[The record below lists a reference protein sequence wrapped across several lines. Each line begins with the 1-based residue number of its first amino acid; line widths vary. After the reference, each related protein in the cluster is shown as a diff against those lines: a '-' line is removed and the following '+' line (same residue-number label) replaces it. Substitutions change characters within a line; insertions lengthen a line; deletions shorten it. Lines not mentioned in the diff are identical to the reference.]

1 MRYEEAQASGGLI
14 LMKARMAFLLVVCV
28 LFGATGIAAIAQD
41 TQPGPAKVLVIDR
54 EYLKPGKGGSLHEK
68 TEAAFVKALGD
79 AKSATHYIALDSLSG
94 ETRTLF
100 FLPYDSFEAGKEQE
114 SIQANTSL
122 SSALDQATIDD
133 GELLSQAGTTVY
145 LYHPEMS
152 LHTTVEIPHMR
163 YFEISR
169 YVIKPGHAQE
179 WRELAKLY
187 VNGFEKMPEVHWAA
201 YESMYGENNG
211 GVWIVINPMKSLDE
225 VDKGLA
231 SGKQFESAVGEASLK
246 HLSELAATCIQSE
259 QTNVFAV
266 NTKISY
272 AADEW
277 AKTAPEVWGRH

>member
-1 MRYEEAQASGGLI
+1 VESDPEVVSVSGATEPIYPQADRIGFLDADANPIGGVI
-14 LMKARMAFLLVVCV
+14 LMKARMASLLVLCAVFAV
-28 LFGATGIAAIAQD
+28 IGTDARAQE
-41 TQPGPAKVLVIDR
+41 TQSGPAKVLVIDR

-79 AKSATHYIALDSLSG
+79 AKSTTHYVALDSLSG

-100 FLPYDSFEAGKEQE
+100 FLPYDSFEAWGKEQE
-114 SIQANTSL
+114 SIQANSSL
-122 SSALDQATIDD
+122 ASALDQATIDD

-145 LYHPEMS
+145 LYHPELS

-201 YESMYGENNG
+201 TK
-211 GVWIVINPMKSLDE
+211 VCTVKTTA
-225 VDKGLA
+225 A
-231 SGKQFESAVGEASLK
+231 SGS
-246 HLSELAATCIQSE
+246 
-259 QTNVFAV
+259 
-266 NTKISY
+266 
-272 AADEW
+272 
-277 AKTAPEVWGRH
+277 